1 MSWTGRALKQQ
12 QRTKWDSTHYTA
24 SLDVDVLLAP
34 GMTRPLATF
43 LNGNTC
49 SNCVFVIPTYEVIT
63 THAYIM

>member
-1 MSWTGRALKQQ
+1 MS
-12 QRTKWDSTHYTA
+12 HYTA

-49 SNCVFVIPTYEVIT
+49 NNCVFVIPTYEVSTI
-63 THAYIM
+63 HD

>member
-1 MSWTGRALKQQ
+1 M
-12 QRTKWDSTHYTA
+12 THYTA

-63 THAYIM
+63 THVYIM